1 MRLPTTK
8 MVILKDKKMLN
19 PKTGRLICVG
29 SPTWRKLV
37 LEGVLPNKYE
47 AVDVLADAPEDDYE
61 RERLCAKLSS
71 TLGEEFT
78 ARRGTGMYKDKIIK
92 IRKPPTQ
99 KYTLDKAKKAAKK
112 IIAEKIDEPMEED
125 DEEIEK
131 LLNENFARIAVEQRK
146 PKTSKLKKTYKIK
159 KAPTPEPSSASSDS
173 DNEEEPAPKEKPKK
187 KQQSVS
193 DQSSTEDEKPKKKA
207 IQKKMPKI
215 EEESDFTLDDTADT
229 SSDDE

>member
-1 MRLPTTK
+1 

-37 LEGVLPNKYE
+37 LEGVLPNTYE

-61 RERLCAKLSS
+61 RERICAELASE
-71 TLGEEFT
+71 LGEEFT

-112 IIAEKIDEPMEED
+112 IIADRTDEPMED
-125 DEEIEK
+125 DEEIDK
-131 LLNENFARIAVEQRK
+131 LLNENFAKLAVEQRR

-159 KAPTPEPSSASSDS
+159 KAPEPEPSSESS
-173 DNEEEPAPKEKPKK
+173 EEEKPKPKAKPKKAPVVSSSSSEEEKPKQKKEKPKPK
-187 KQQSVS
+187 KASKVKAELVISES
-193 DQSSTEDEKPKKKA
+193 DSSLEDLIEDTSEDE
-207 IQKKMPKI
+207 
-215 EEESDFTLDDTADT
+215 
-229 SSDDE
+229 